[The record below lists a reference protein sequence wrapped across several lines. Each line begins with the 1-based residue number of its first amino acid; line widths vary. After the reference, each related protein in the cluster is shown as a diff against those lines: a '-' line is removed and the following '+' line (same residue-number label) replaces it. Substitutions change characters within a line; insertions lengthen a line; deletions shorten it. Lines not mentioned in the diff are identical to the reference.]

1 VGLYMWLSG
10 AVGDQ
15 EEVYKVGGGWGVGRG
30 WLSGAAGGSREEEG
44 AQGWMSVES
53 RQLVSGEE
61 VDVRSSPA
69 VPTIHSSSLP
79 PCEIRSDWW
88 HILNLVRKGA

>member
-1 VGLYMWLSG
+1 MWGVGREWLSG

-30 WLSGAAGGSREEEG
+30 WLSGAAGGSREDEG

-61 VDVRSSPA
+61 VDVGSSPA

-79 PCEIRSDWW
+79 PCEIRSD
-88 HILNLVRKGA
+88 